1 MRRLLFLSLP
11 LFAGAL
17 LLTGCGKDEVE
28 DVPTESRVVKA
39 GPAKGKGS
47 KAALEDLDA
56 PTTGTLRGKVIFD
69 GTPPAETE
77 IKAMATHNDHAVCLA
92 GPEREKVEQTWLVDP
107 KTKGVSDV
115 FIKLVPPAGKKF
127 KSIEPT
133 QKEVLV
139 DQPFCAFVP
148 HVQVIKP
155 GQILKVTN
163 SSGANHNTKIET
175 DPSVQEGK
183 NLNIP
188 PGKSEL
194 ISLQPQKQPVSL
206 SCQVHSW
213 MSGKVYVADSPYVA
227 VTKED
232 GSFEIPNVPVGVEL
246 VVVMMHD
253 DAEVDGGK
261 TGTKHTFKAGD
272 NELTFKVSAKK

>member
-1 MRRLLFLSLP
+1 MSKPRARE
-11 LFAGAL
+11 AA
-17 LLTGCGKDEVE
+17 
-28 DVPTESRVVKA
+28 KA
-39 GPAKGKGS
+39 GSAKPKGGK
-47 KAALEDLDA
+47 ATLEDLDA

-77 IKAMATHNDHAVCLA
+77 IKAMATHNDHKVCEA

-115 FIKLVPPAGKKF
+115 YIKLVPPAGKKF
-127 KSIEPT
+127 KSMDPA
-133 QKEVLV
+133 QKEALV

-148 HVQVIKP
+148 HVQVVKP

-194 ISLQPQKQPVSL
+194 ISLVPQKQPVSL

-227 VTKED
+227 VTKDD

-246 VVVMMHD
+246 TMVMMHD

-272 NELTFKVSAKK
+272 NDLTLKISAKK

>member
-1 MRRLLFLSLP
+1 MRQMLFLSLP
-11 LFAGAL
+11 LLAGAL
-17 LLTGCGKDEVE
+17 FLAGCGSDEVV
-28 DVPTESRVVKA
+28 DTPTESSGRVK
-39 GPAKGKGS
+39 GGKGTI
-47 KAALEDLDA
+47 KDPTGVVADLDA
-56 PTTGTLRGKVIFD
+56 PTTGTLKGKVIFD
-69 GTPPAETE
+69 GTPPAEPE
-77 IKAMATHNDHAVCLA
+77 IKAMLTHNDHAVCLA
-92 GPEREKVEQTWLVDP
+92 GPERQKVEQTWLVDA
-107 KTKGVSDV
+107 KTKGVADV

-127 KSIEPT
+127 KAMEPA
-133 QKEVLV
+133 QKEALV

-148 HVQVIKP
+148 HVQVVKP

-194 ISLQPQKQPVSL
+194 ISLQPQKQPVTL

-227 VTKED
+227 VTKDD

-246 VVVMMHD
+246 TVVGSHD
-253 DAEVDGGK
+253 DANVEGDK
-261 TGTKHTFKAGD
+261 IGTKHTFKAGD
-272 NELTFKVSAKK
+272 NELTLKITKK